1 MYFEWDEAKRRQNV
15 RKHKLDFLDAV
26 EIFDGRPIFTYLS
39 PRNGEFACI
48 ASFYTNPIFTYLS
61 PRNGEER
68 LATIGKIRDK
78 LWVVVWTPRGEDTRR
93 IISAHRAD
101 DGEERKYQAL
111 FH

>member
-39 PRNGEFACI
+39 PRNGE
-48 ASFYTNPIFTYLS
+48 
-61 PRNGEER
+61 ER

-78 LWVVVWTPRGEDTRR
+78 LWVVVWTPRGEDTPR